1 MQFGRCLLKYVTKA
15 YVSRKCSC
23 SSVASVISSILEKRW
38 NNTPINWKLEGEEN
52 NEQFII
58 EPVGQVTLAHQ
69 SQENLYNIQVRFCGG
84 GYLSPTLPW
93 ERSHHSLGYSGP
105 RIIKGGLTI
114 DDGAVSDTHLHANVS
129 TVNWGHGHHPAD

>member
-1 MQFGRCLLKYVTKA
+1 MK
-15 YVSRKCSC
+15 
-23 SSVASVISSILEKRW
+23 ILPGIRW

-58 EPVGQVTLAHQ
+58 EPVGQVTLARQ
-69 SQENLYNIQVRFCGG
+69 SQENLYNIKVRFCGG

-93 ERSHHSLGYSGP
+93 ERSDHSLGYSGP

-129 TVNWGHGHHPAD
+129 TVNWGHGHQRIRGRGSRECWEG